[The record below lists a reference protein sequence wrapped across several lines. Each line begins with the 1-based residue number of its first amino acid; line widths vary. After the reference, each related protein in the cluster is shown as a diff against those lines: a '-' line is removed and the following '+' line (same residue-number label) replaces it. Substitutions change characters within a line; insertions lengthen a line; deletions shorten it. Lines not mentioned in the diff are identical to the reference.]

1 MSWFGSNEVSW
12 DDYNVAM
19 RKGRPRTATNVLEKI
34 ERTAVAE
41 RNWPSAARAVIT
53 RANVE
58 KGIRDEAAKDWLP
71 AFAARIDAAPAEL
84 QGVLQ
89 LHLAHVYRDA
99 SRPWRW
105 GGARPTKLSDTAAA
119 NQPPWAP
126 ERLNETLEKQFAKV
140 LAHADELKQCRVQDW
155 DELLSYGTMPD
166 AYRPTLFDMVVHDIV
181 DFYGETIP
189 DKTLEKGLELLDSL
203 IAFHRNDATK
213 DALADAE
220 LARLRYEHSFAQL
233 PAKER
238 DARYAAA
245 LDAFIARYL
254 EATEVSALAVSAR
267 AELLKQADDLVAAHA
282 KAATG
287 AARWPESMGGKLC
300 ERLMRK
306 LESPVFSVET
316 ESTWN
321 APWPD
326 IAVSSKNMTNLF
338 FRIVP
343 VTFEEIRDSSVWD
356 NGYYRASDMLKRH
369 AKDASARTWQVALE
383 DPRDYKTHETKFP
396 VPTDLA
402 PGHYALFAAMDGT
415 FGDKDTPLFTRIVTV
430 TDLALAQAGDNGSL
444 RGRVWRAESGEPV
457 AGATVEIWETK
468 NGRTYTLA
476 QTLKTEADGSFRLV
490 KDRVYGYMRV
500 RHGDQSALSLST
512 VGSGT
517 DYGER
522 EEFGHVDVL
531 TDRAIYRPGQRIC
544 FKGVAYWANPHAR
557 DFRVLPETPVVVD
570 FTDPNGKSVASLK
583 LRTNPWGSFHGEFAA
598 PHGRCTG
605 RYQVKV
611 RAYDGTDWVSTSK
624 DARVEEYKR
633 PKFRAAFE
641 LGSGEGVLGK
651 TATIKGFARTYSGLP
666 VQGARVKWRV
676 KRRTI
681 YSHWWCWLRGGYGRG
696 DDDEGYFATGETV
709 ADADGAFSVTFVPEA
724 SPTADLS
731 GEPTFEFEVSANI
744 VDTAGETHAAETR
757 FSVGMVAWR
766 ASAGV
771 TERWL
776 MVDGAGKR
784 ASVPA
789 YVSLHTLG
797 FKPVRG
803 KGTLRVFALKGPA
816 KPVRKPADGRFYDDY
831 GNRIKAKAGSQP
843 WNWERWEPGAEVLSR
858 AVETNEKGEW
868 KGALDLPAGAY
879 RLEFEAQEPQ
889 G

>member
-1 MSWFGSNEVSW
+1 MSRLKIATIVLALTGGAFAMSWFGSGEVSW
-12 DDYNVAM
+12 DDYNAAM

-34 ERTAVAE
+34 ERKAVAE

-89 LHLAHVYRDA
+89 LHLAHVYRDE

-105 GGARPTKLSDTAAA
+105 GGARPTKLSDAAA
-119 NQPPWAP
+119 TNQPPWAP

-140 LAHADELKQCRVQDW
+140 LAHAEELKTYRVQDW
-155 DELLSYGTMPD
+155 DDLLSYGTMPD

-189 DKTLEKGLELLDSL
+189 DKTLEKGLALLDGL

-220 LARLRYEHSFAQL
+220 LSRIRYEHAFAQL

-254 EATEVSALAVSAR
+254 DVTDVSALAVHAR
-267 AELLKQADDLVAAHA
+267 ANLLKQADDLVGAHA

-287 AARWPESMGGKLC
+287 AARWPESVGGRLC
-300 ERLMRK
+300 ASLVSSLER
-306 LESPVFSVET
+306 PDFTVTT

-326 IAVSSKNMTNLF
+326 LAVSSKNMTNLF

-356 NGYYRASDMLKRH
+356 NGYYRASDMLKGH
-369 AKDASARTWQVALE
+369 AKDASARTWQVALA
-383 DPRDYKTHETKFP
+383 DPRDYKMHETKFP
-396 VPTDLA
+396 VPSDLA
-402 PGHYALFAAMDGT
+402 PGHYVLFAAMDAT

-457 AGATVEIWETK
+457 AGATVEIWEAK
-468 NGRTYTLA
+468 NGRKYTLV
-476 QTLKTEADGSFRLV
+476 QTLKTEADGSFSLV

-500 RHGDQSALSLST
+500 RDGDQAALSLST

-544 FKGVAYWANPHAR
+544 FKGVAYWANPPRSRCAPTTGPTGSR
-557 DFRVLPETPVVVD
+557 RR
-570 FTDPNGKSVASLK
+570 
-583 LRTNPWGSFHGEFAA
+583 RT
-598 PHGRCTG
+598 
-605 RYQVKV
+605 
-611 RAYDGTDWVSTSK
+611 RAWRSTSGPNSAPRSSSAA
-624 DARVEEYKR
+624 ARACWARRRRSGVS
-633 PKFRAAFE
+633 RARIPVCPCRARACSGASRGARFTPTGGA
-641 LGSGEGVLGK
+641 GSGAT
-651 TATIKGFARTYSGLP
+651 TATTTMALSPRAR
-666 VQGARVKWRV
+666 R
-676 KRRTI
+676 
-681 YSHWWCWLRGGYGRG
+681 
-696 DDDEGYFATGETV
+696 
-709 ADADGAFSVTFVPEA
+709 
-724 SPTADLS
+724 
-731 GEPTFEFEVSANI
+731 
-744 VDTAGETHAAETR
+744 
-757 FSVGMVAWR
+757 
-766 ASAGV
+766 
-771 TERWL
+771 
-776 MVDGAGKR
+776 
-784 ASVPA
+784 
-789 YVSLHTLG
+789 
-797 FKPVRG
+797 
-803 KGTLRVFALKGPA
+803 
-816 KPVRKPADGRFYDDY
+816 
-831 GNRIKAKAGSQP
+831 
-843 WNWERWEPGAEVLSR
+843 
-858 AVETNEKGEW
+858 
-868 KGALDLPAGAY
+868 
-879 RLEFEAQEPQ
+879 
-889 G
+889 